1 MSTIICGSK
10 KYENLSFDRLVDSFD
25 IIVRSNML
33 LPNNNYGKRNSNY
46 QVLNCHMDNHRTKGA
61 SLSQWISTYAE
72 TVLEDQIGFFYEY
85 LKLKTV
91 KFVHF
96 TGNNT
101 ELMRSILRKHN
112 IDHKINRELRCG
124 FAYIAECINKEIKP
138 SIVGF
143 SLKEGDTINKQFSNK
158 QYRLHNPCHDTH
170 SEIRLLKK
178 LHEANL
184 IYATF
189 CIIEDTQDIKIDS
202 SLLTP
207 TNRSLEILNKF
218 YPKGANNE

>member
-25 IIVRSNML
+25 IIVRNNWL

-46 QVLNCHMDNHRTKGA
+46 QVLNCHMEDHRKKGP

-72 TVLEDQIGFFYEY
+72 THNMPENQIGFFYEY

-96 TGNNT
+96 GDNNT

-112 IDHKINRELRCG
+112 IDHKVNKQLRCG
-124 FAYIAECINKEIKP
+124 FAYIAECIDKEIKP

-143 SLKEGDTINKQFSNK
+143 SLKEKDTINKQFSNK
-158 QYRLHNPCHDTH
+158 QYRLHNPCHDTR

-184 IYATF
+184 IDATF
-189 CIIEDTQDIKIDS
+189 CAIEDSKKTSIDS
-202 SLLTP
+202 SLLSP
-207 TNRSLEILNKF
+207 TAHSVNILKEV
-218 YPKGANNE
+218 YK

>member
-1 MSTIICGSK
+1 
-10 KYENLSFDRLVDSFD
+10 
-25 IIVRSNML
+25 
-33 LPNNNYGKRNSNY
+33 
-46 QVLNCHMDNHRTKGA
+46 MDNHRTKGA
-61 SLSQWISTYAE
+61 SLSQWVSTYAE
-72 TVLEDQIGFFYEY
+72 THNIAPENQIGFFYEY

-112 IDHKINRELRCG
+112 IDHKINKQLRCG
-124 FAYIAECINKEIKP
+124 FAYIAKCINKKIKP

-143 SLKEGDTINKQFSNK
+143 SLKEEDTKKKQFSNK

-178 LHEANL
+178 LHEASL
-184 IYATF
+184 IDATF
-189 CIIEDTQDIKIDS
+189 CAIEDSKEISIDS
-202 SLLTP
+202 SLLSPTTP
-207 TNRSLEILNKF
+207 SVNILEEV
-218 YPKGANNE
+218 YQ

>member
-1 MSTIICGSK
+1 MEDHRK
-10 KYENLSFDRLVDSFD
+10 KG
-25 IIVRSNML
+25 
-33 LPNNNYGKRNSNY
+33 P
-46 QVLNCHMDNHRTKGA
+46 
-61 SLSQWISTYAE
+61 SLSEWISTYAE
-72 TVLEDQIGFFYEY
+72 AHHMPENQIGSFYEY

-91 KFVHF
+91 KFVYF

-124 FAYIAECINKEIKP
+124 VAYIAECINKEIKP

-143 SLKEGDTINKQFSNK
+143 SLKEGDTRKKQFSNK
-158 QYRLHNPCHDTH
+158 QYRPPNPCQDTH

-184 IYATF
+184 IEATF
-189 CIIEDTQDIKIDS
+189 CAIEDSKKTSIDS
-202 SLLTP
+202 SILSP
-207 TNRSLEILNKF
+207 TAHSVNIQKEVYK
-218 YPKGANNE
+218 

>member
-25 IIVRSNML
+25 TIVRNNWL

-46 QVLNCHMDNHRTKGA
+46 QVLNCHMENHRKSGA
-61 SLSQWISTYAE
+61 SLSEWISTYAKKHNMPE
-72 TVLEDQIGFFYEY
+72 NQIGSFYEY

-91 KFVHF
+91 RFVHF

-112 IDHKINRELRCG
+112 IDHKVNKQLRCG
-124 FAYIAECINKEIKP
+124 FAYIAECIDKEIKP

-184 IYATF
+184 IDATF
-189 CIIEDTQDIKIDS
+189 CTIEDSKKTSIDS
-202 SLLTP
+202 SILSP
-207 TNRSLEILNKF
+207 TAHSVNILKEV
-218 YPKGANNE
+218 YK